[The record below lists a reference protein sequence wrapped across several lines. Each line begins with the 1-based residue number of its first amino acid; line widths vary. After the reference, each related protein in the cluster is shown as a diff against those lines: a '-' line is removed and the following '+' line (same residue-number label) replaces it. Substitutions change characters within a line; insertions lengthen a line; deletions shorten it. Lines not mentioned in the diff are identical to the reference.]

1 MVCLELNKTGGV
13 DGSELSA
20 ECKAFRKELA
30 RVRALMS
37 NTHRNEALIR
47 ECSQVNVAN
56 RSEESRTSYVVER
69 DAHWRRVKEGERD
82 RGGTARG
89 KSVTAALIVDAFAS
103 AASEDELT
111 KVRERGRELES
122 TVVVRQNEQIQRVRV
137 AYREQSQKTRA
148 GGFWRGTLRV

>member
-1 MVCLELNKTGGV
+1 MAPYLVNHPALLNNWITAR
-13 DGSELSA
+13 ETA
-20 ECKAFRKELA
+20 LA

-89 KSVTAALIVDAFAS
+89 KSV
-103 AASEDELT
+103 
-111 KVRERGRELES
+111 
-122 TVVVRQNEQIQRVRV
+122 
-137 AYREQSQKTRA
+137 
-148 GGFWRGTLRV
+148 